1 MSNIKH
7 LKFKTLSFNG
17 SIKSYWTVDKES
29 LNLSAAPKKD
39 RKPGHSIMI
48 VDRSGSMWNDINP
61 LKDMLIKLLTLDE
74 YNNSDML
81 VSLVSYSTAGDC
93 QVHFERKSVK
103 DVMKSDSPQQKEIK
117 KINAGGLTCISQ
129 AINVAKGL
137 IKADEATAITLHS
150 DGYANDPGV
159 WAEQKQIMAVCEGI
173 KGQNVFINTVA
184 YSPSSD
190 FTFLSSVANAAS
202 GKCVRADNVKQVYD
216 AMYEASAAVNGET
229 TPPIE
234 LPIGASQYQVFVSK
248 SKARVNGSADGLS
261 VAGMTKDD
269 DATVYRYR
277 EVSESEF
284 VKSTATED
292 QDDAILALAKAKLSE
307 GKINEAKVAMYSA
320 GFDSLTEKH
329 MRALTSPQLSS
340 MATDI
345 DKILLCDGDEP
356 RSKVIKPLAGNTT
369 VLDLIKVL
377 EDNRDG
383 ILLNLEQL
391 AKNYKSRGVKR
402 VPGVRGDD
410 GKVEKPWLD
419 VEHTDDG
426 GWVQM
431 GTFDVNRNTATVN
444 IMIVRPSR
452 LVKTAD
458 RSPISQIA
466 GVNVASLPTFRN
478 FTVIGDGEIT
488 VPVMKLKFGK
498 KSAFDA
504 VNKLIPLNGSYDC
517 NAEYDIAL
525 SSLPVSP
532 YEFTGDLNDLHS
544 AYRQILSDKV
554 MISIL
559 SAVTKEASVDY
570 TAEQVEELKKH
581 YLSKSLNINL
591 PTVTEYD
598 DLEQALKDGRVDTR
612 VSYKVEIGD
621 TALLNAGRL
630 KSANEFLDRHFA
642 VVDSKSGQISKDKPK
657 MEMFL
662 DSKYTFEAK
671 ALSAKVK
678 ITEADKFCKPIFE
691 DFLGLASNGLVKE
704 IMARAGVKK
713 SVMDLVR
720 GGSVAMIEAMKVVE
734 AHQESIY
741 RDKIS
746 PVVFFIGATGMVPE
760 SLGAKAETADAMES
774 KVDGL
779 KLSKAEKEGT
789 FFQAGDVVVSVYAKN
804 EYFSTGKK

>member
-7 LKFKTLSFNG
+7 LKFKTFTFSG
-17 SIKSYWTVDKES
+17 TPKSYWTVDKES
-29 LNLSAAPKKD
+29 IDLAGAPNKD
-39 RKPGHSIMI
+39 RKPGHSIMV

-81 VSLVSYSTAGDC
+81 VSLISYSTAGDC

-117 KINAGGLTCISQ
+117 KIYAGGLTCISQ
-129 AINVAKGL
+129 AINVARGL
-137 IKADEATAITLHS
+137 IKSDEATAITLHS

-184 YSPSSD
+184 YSPASD

-216 AMYEASAAVNGET
+216 AMYEASASVNGET

-248 SKARVNGSADGLS
+248 SKARVNGSSDGLS

-277 EVSESEF
+277 EVSESEYS
-284 VKSTATED
+284 KSTATEA
-292 QDDAILALAKAKLSE
+292 QNDDAVLALAKAKLSE
-307 GKINEAKVAMYSA
+307 GKINDAKVAMYSSTA
-320 GFDSLTEKH
+320 SNLIDKH
-329 MRALTSPQLSS
+329 IKALTSPQLAD
-340 MATDI
+340 M
-345 DKILLCDGDEP
+345 
-356 RSKVIKPLAGNTT
+356 SKDLEDLIVKGGAQVWVAPKALAGGST

-383 ILLNLEQL
+383 ILIDLGHLYDG
-391 AKNYKSRGVKR
+391 YKSRGVKR
-402 VPGVRGDD
+402 VPGIRGDD
-410 GKVEKPWLD
+410 GKIEKPWLE

-426 GWVQM
+426 KWVQM

-444 IMIVRPSR
+444 LMVVRPSR

-458 RSPISQIA
+458 RSPISQVA
-466 GVNVASLPTFRN
+466 GISVSSLPTFRN
-478 FTVIGDGEIT
+478 FTIVGDGEVT
-488 VPVMKLKFGK
+488 VPVMRVKFGK

-504 VNKLIPLNGSYDC
+504 VNKEIPLSGGFGNG
-517 NAEYDIAL
+517 EYDIAL

-532 YEFTGDLNDLHS
+532 YEFSGDLNDLHS

-570 TAEQVEELKKH
+570 TPDQVEELKKH
-581 YLSKSLNINL
+581 YLSKSLNISL

-642 VVDSKSGQISKDKPK
+642 VVDSKTSQISKDKPK

-662 DSKYTFEAK
+662 DSKYTFESK

-704 IMARAGVKK
+704 ILARAGVKK

-720 GGSVAMIEAMKVVE
+720 GGSVAMIEAMKAVE
-734 AHQESIY
+734 AHQEAIY

-746 PVVFFIGATGMVPE
+746 PMVFFIGATGMVPE
-760 SLGAKAETADAMES
+760 SLGAKAETSEAMES

-789 FFQAGDVVVSVYAKN
+789 FFQAGDVIISVYAKN